1 MRKFENHTDEQLVK
15 LYVNGENEA
24 FDTLIERHK
33 NRVYAY
39 IFHQVK
45 DEDLADDIF
54 QETFVKAIMT
64 IKQGRYVES
73 GKFIAWINRIAHNL
87 IIDFFRQEKA
97 ENLQS
102 CDNEDFDL
110 FNRKELSEDTVEDNM
125 VVEQIHADIRNLIQA
140 LPESQREVLM
150 MRYYRDMSFKEIAD
164 STNVSVNTA
173 LGRMRYA
180 ILNIRRIAEENRVSL
195 TV

>member
-1 MRKFENHTDEQLVK
+1 MRKYIDLSDEQLVG
-15 LYVNGENEA
+15 LYIGGECEA

-45 DEDLADDIF
+45 DEDVADDVF

-64 IKQGRYVES
+64 IKQGKYTEN
-73 GKFIAWINRIAHNL
+73 GKFLAWISRIAHNL
-87 IIDFFRQEKA
+87 IIDYFRQEKA

-102 CDNEDFDL
+102 CDSCDFDI
-110 FNRKELSEDTVEDNM
+110 FNRKELSEETIEDAM
-125 VVEQIHADIRNLIQA
+125 VTSQIHSDIRNLVNA

-150 MRYYRDMSFKEIAD
+150 MRYYKDMSFKEIAD
-164 STNVSVNTA
+164 TTNVSVNTA

-180 ILNIRRIAEENRVSL
+180 ILNMRRLADESRITLSF
-195 TV
+195 

>member
-1 MRKFENHTDEQLVK
+1 MRKYIDLSDEQLVG
-15 LYVNGENEA
+15 LYIGGECEA

-45 DEDLADDIF
+45 DEDVADDVF

-64 IKQGRYVES
+64 IKQGKYTEN
-73 GKFIAWINRIAHNL
+73 GKFLAWISRIAHNL
-87 IIDFFRQEKA
+87 IIDYFRQEKA

-102 CDNEDFDL
+102 CDSCDFDI
-110 FNRKELSEDTVEDNM
+110 FNRKELSEETIEDAM
-125 VVEQIHADIRNLIQA
+125 VTSQIHSDIRNLVNA

-150 MRYYRDMSFKEIAD
+150 MRYYKDMSFKEIAD
-164 STNVSVNTA
+164 TTNVSVNTA

-180 ILNIRRIAEENRVSL
+180 IFNMRRLADENRITLSF
-195 TV
+195 